1 MTLAYPS
8 RLDLV
13 ALTFAAVAFTTLR
26 RVGTF
31 LPASTKLAKNFSW
44 ILPSFIRHHAD
55 SETMLI
61 WIPKHKGDPTGKGF
75 VLTVKPTYDSCCPIN
90 LVLRLLEGRGGN
102 APLFTTPTRIP
113 LQSWLLGWM
122 RRRMA
127 ELGKKPNLY
136 SLRSIR
142 QGATTTASEVDMPEV
157 FLRASGG

>member
-1 MTLAYPS
+1 MLLAYPS

-13 ALTFAAVAFTTLR
+13 ALTITAVAFTTLR

-44 ILPSFIRHHAD
+44 VLPSYIRHHEGSA
-55 SETMLI
+55 TMLI
-61 WIPKHKGDPTGKGF
+61 WIPKHTCDPTGKGF
-75 VLTVKPTYDSCCPIN
+75 VLTLKPTYDSCCPIN
-90 LVLRLLEGRGGN
+90 LVLRLLEGREGN
-102 APLFTTPTRIP
+102 VPLFTTPTRIP

-142 QGATTTASEVDMPEV
+142 HGATTTASEVDMPEF